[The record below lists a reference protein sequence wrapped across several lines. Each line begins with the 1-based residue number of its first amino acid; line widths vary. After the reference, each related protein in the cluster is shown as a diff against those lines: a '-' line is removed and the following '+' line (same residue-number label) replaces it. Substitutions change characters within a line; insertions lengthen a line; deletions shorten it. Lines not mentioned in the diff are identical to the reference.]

1 MENIITRSRER
12 LNALAWH
19 FVRCP
24 HCKNCKKQEYII
36 QAIDNI
42 RGELERALLPNT
54 LPLLYTEPMARAKEE
69 KIKSNIMQME
79 HQKKYALA

>member
-1 MENIITRSRER
+1 MENIIEKSRER
-12 LNALAWH
+12 LNAIAWH

-24 HCKNCKKQEYII
+24 HCENCKKQEFLI

-54 LPLLYTEPMARAKEE
+54 LPLLYTEPMARAKIE
-69 KIKSNIMQME
+69 KAKSNTMQTAT
-79 HQKKYALA
+79 QIAAIAQ